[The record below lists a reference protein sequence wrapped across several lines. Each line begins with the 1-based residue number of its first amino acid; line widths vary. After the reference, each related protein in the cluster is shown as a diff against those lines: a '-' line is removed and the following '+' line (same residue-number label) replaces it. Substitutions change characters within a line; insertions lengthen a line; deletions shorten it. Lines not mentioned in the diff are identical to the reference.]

1 MILPTPVPTENQT
14 SFGTESPLTPLPE
27 QYLTPIAE
35 HVENQTS
42 YDQRETDR
50 ETLETE
56 REQEFVEEE
65 VPDIPVE
72 FTQPPAY
79 VFNENFTEYVEKGPR
94 EPDYSAPSWGLT
106 FPPQPI
112 KEEDERSKLS
122 YITDPATRQPAAPPA
137 PYFDERGRRISRSR
151 SHSRRRSSR
160 RSSRSRSSMNEGGN
174 LGGNAAEEGQGA
186 VRRQYKPMPARKSK
200 EAPEFDETE
209 PESLQRY
216 FEDLEACFD
225 NAGVQTDAEKKRYV
239 GRYVKARLE
248 SEWSTLGA
256 AGATG
261 SYIDFKTQIM
271 NDYYAVG
278 SLKRGSIKRLA
289 QICKEHQRISP
300 SDIDDLLTLKR
311 QFSAEAKKLQEPPAL
326 LANHTLVEN
335 FMGCLTRDFREKVYQ
350 QLESNARTDVRIRKA
365 INANAPAGAANAN
378 ANAGAQARQAR
389 HRPEDRF
396 ELDEVIAMAEEIA
409 REQNPGV
416 AAVSLNSRT
425 GGTAAAPPMVIKTE
439 SFKLEPLTQQLE
451 ELRAELAMSRDREAE
466 RQKRFVEEIRAAMQQ
481 GMHNAQ
487 APPPVQPKLYEPR
500 APNPAYARPEYP
512 STLKCFYCGL
522 QGHTFNRCPA
532 KEAHIQLGKIID
544 KGSRVH
550 LPDHTYL
557 GVDPNRTIL
566 SRVEEYH
573 AQKKLDSNYLNYGGQ
588 SVLQLAQI
596 QQQVGSNSVFTN
608 KAKDTRDDLISVL
621 QKENA
626 SLKVLMNGHPEV
638 LPTMAV
644 PSPPDLDPVPRRL
657 PDPEEYGDRFHDALR
672 KEREELMSLISQLDY
687 SQPEAAGFTST

>member
-1 MILPTPVPTENQT
+1 MNILQGLGDENPYQRPIAIHPTPLAAKLKAPFETD
-14 SFGTESPLTPLPE
+14 SPLTPLPSDYQSPE
-27 QYLTPIAE
+27 ANYAKS
-35 HVENQTS
+35 QTARDPTEPDLEPWGQPRAS
-42 YDQRETDR
+42 YTFGESSAAG
-50 ETLETE
+50 L
-56 REQEFVEEE
+56 QE
-65 VPDIPVE
+65 
-72 FTQPPAY
+72 PPAY
-79 VFNENFTEYVEKGPR
+79 
-94 EPDYSAPSWGLT
+94 SWGEASEQQREREERIQRYLQSQIIE
-106 FPPQPI
+106 PQEPSV
-112 KEEDERSKLS
+112 KEEVRSDIS
-122 YITDPATRQPAAPPA
+122 YLTQQEYPPL
-137 PYFDERGRRISRSR
+137 PSSPRPDLRG
-151 SHSRRRSSR
+151 SRR
-160 RSSRSRSSMNEGGN
+160 SRSRSSTHQSSNHETRHSRSEMSDHGGDA
-174 LGGNAAEEGQGA
+174 GG
-186 VRRQYKPMPARKSK
+186 VRRQYKPMPARRSK

-209 PESLQRY
+209 PESLMRY
-216 FEDLEACFD
+216 FEDLEACFE
-225 NAGVQTDAEKKRYV
+225 NAGLTNDTEKKKYV

-248 SEWSTLGA
+248 SEWSTLSGA
-256 AGATG
+256 EDGN
-261 SYIDFKTQIM
+261 SYQDYKAQIM
-271 NDYYAVG
+271 GDYYAVG
-278 SLKRGSIKRLA
+278 SLKRGSIKRLT
-289 QICKEHQRISP
+289 QICKEHQRISAN
-300 SDIDDLLTLKR
+300 DIDDLLTLKR
-311 QFSAEAKKLQEPPAL
+311 QFSAEAKKLMEPPAL

-350 QLESNARTDVRIRKA
+350 QLESNARTDIRIKKA
-365 INANAPAGAANAN
+365 ITANAPAGLVPPAPVP
-378 ANAGAQARQAR
+378 ARPTR

-425 GGTAAAPPMVIKTE
+425 GGAAAAPPMVVKTE

-451 ELRAELAMSRDREAE
+451 ELRAELAMSRDREVE
-466 RQKRFVEEIRAAMQQ
+466 RQKRFVEEVRAAMQQ
-481 GMHNAQ
+481 GMHNAP
-487 APPPVQPKLYEPR
+487 APLPAQPKLYEPR
-500 APNPAYARPEYP
+500 APNPSYARPEYP
-512 STLKCFYCGL
+512 TTMKCFYCGL

-596 QQQVGSNSVFTN
+596 QQQVGPNSVFTN
-608 KAKDTRDDLISVL
+608 KAKDTRDDLISAL

-626 SLKVLMNGHPEV
+626 SLKVLMNGHSEV
-638 LPTMAV
+638 LPTMAA
-644 PSPPDLDPVPRRL
+644 SSSSSDLDLVPRRL
-657 PDPEEYGDRFHDALR
+657 PDPEEYGDRYHDALR